1 MMGYPIDEIE
11 GIGPAHRE
19 TLSKAGIVTTDDLL
33 KLCASA
39 KGRKEV
45 SDASGLS
52 TSMLL
57 KWADMADL
65 MRISGIGRQFGE
77 LLKAAGVDT
86 VKELRT
92 RVAENLTPKLAEVN
106 AEKKL
111 AKAVP
116 GVSQVQDWI
125 DKAKET
131 EPLIT
136 H

>member
-1 MMGYPIDEIE
+1 MGYKINEIE
-11 GIGPAHRE
+11 GIGPVYKEKLAVANI
-19 TLSKAGIVTTDDLL
+19 TTTDQILER
-33 KLCASA
+33 CASK
-39 KGRKEV
+39 KGREEV
-45 SDASGLS
+45 AAETEL
-52 TSMLL
+52 TTKQLL

-65 MRISGIGRQFGE
+65 MRISGVGRQFGE

-92 RVAENLTPKLAEVN
+92 RVAENLAAKIAEVN

-116 GVSQVQDWI
+116 AASVVQGWI
-125 DKAKET
+125 DAAKET

>member
-1 MMGYPIDEIE
+1 MGYKIDEIE
-11 GIGPAHRE
+11 GIGQVYKEKLAA
-19 TLSKAGIVTTDDLL
+19 AGITTTDDLL
-33 KLCASA
+33 QQCASA
-39 KGRKEV
+39 KGREE
-45 SDASGLS
+45 
-52 TSMLL
+52 TSAKVEISARQLL

-65 MRISGIGRQFGE
+65 MRIDGVGRQFGE

-92 RVAENLTPKLAEVN
+92 RNAENLAAKLAEIN

-116 GVSQVQDWI
+116 GVDQVSGWI
-125 DKAKET
+125 ESAKET
-131 EPLIT
+131 EPLIS